1 MNKKRS
7 VDRRAIDIAKKE
19 KKKEKRNTTTQK
31 ALLLLTIVSTCTLLA
46 VLTAHYIITGYA
58 LYIESQAGTVTEVT
72 VYREFPTYS
81 WGGVYGL
88 VLTFQSFNSSQLR
101 SVDVT
106 SSEIKPGYPIVD
118 CYNPSG
124 ELEEIYMSTSETID
138 FETLEP
144 ISSLEEI
151 DDYMGVSHSAEY
163 SASNTFTDTMSIT
176 VGTTNITSIPST
188 ITYSWDGNNTI
199 YDIGI
204 LKDGFGNVVYVA
216 HHYGATALNGY
227 RPGETINFQALIP
240 TPENTTTTYYFF
252 RDPYYECPAGGGIGN
267 TIAATVW
274 GYVKDGNGN
283 PIENATAIFV
293 GNTMQTNSNG
303 FYNFSEI
310 ELIEGN
316 FTVVAEKSGY
326 KTGINFAD
334 ITFANYTLER
344 NITLT
349 PELNGSGDVII
360 TTIDGYVYDT
370 DNTPLY
376 QAEVL
381 VGGYSALTD
390 LFGYYTITP
399 SLIPNNQTIIAIK
412 ESYNNN
418 VTTIDFSG
426 EPSYVS
432 ANFTL
437 TKVSTATGDFETGP
451 YTQQKI
457 SNIREQV
464 VKSGEDYWVST
475 EEIYKEVR
483 QNTFS
488 EDKIGIFN
496 FAGTMNINIELD
508 PSLEGIVS
516 IDQTSMSIATNTF
529 GELGLTFY
537 GLEDIGTYTGN
548 ISITGGINKE
558 IPVTVDIIERKMPI
572 ETMLINVD
580 IFDDK
585 VRKGSTLKYK
595 LTLQNLLSDQGYLV
609 YLTAKIKGTNNSIV
623 YAEKD
628 FQTEIQS
635 SLTMLEEI
643 ELPEEIPIGE
653 YVLEVQAKYLNLVSR
668 TTTSFDVV
676 QPIYLYAFLGI
687 PLWIYL
693 AIISFL
699 SFIGL
704 NIFMYKRHLDKK
716 KRYSVKVDYGSLPSP
731 GERTIRLGHIA
742 ETNKNAYLELEKLKV
757 HTIVAGA
764 TGMGKSISAQVIIE
778 EALLNNVCVI
788 VFDPTAQWSG
798 MLRKCEDKKMLS
810 FYPKFN
816 MKPSEARG
824 FPGNIRYIKDARQ
837 VVDIN
842 KFFEPGHIQIFTL
855 NKLQPKDMDI
865 FVAGVIRQ
873 VFKSDPKESQEL
885 KILLVFDEV
894 HRLLPKFGGSGE
906 GFLQIERGCREFR
919 KWGIGQILISQVMS
933 DFVGEIK
940 ANINTEVQT
949 RTVEEGDLERIKSKF
964 GESYLKSLVK
974 SEVGVAMFQNAEY
987 NKGLP
992 YFINFRPILHN
1003 TRRLSDEEL
1012 EKYNT
1017 YNDKIDDLEYQIEQ
1031 LEELKIDV
1039 FDLKMELKL
1048 VKDKIMSGNF
1058 SVVDIYLEGLVPR
1071 IAKQWEK
1078 IGKKPKKKEIE
1089 LLDIAE
1095 IKKSV
1100 EEAKKGHEKAAAESK
1115 ASEAAS
1121 AEKQKDPLKE
1131 LEQKQVTSLTFDNG
1145 AMVSSLGELKD
1156 MLPTLDEDI
1165 FKVHVNVQKNDIA
1178 KWAEAVSPALSSKL
1192 KSATTKDAMIKAL
1205 KEFDGKE
1212 TPVSPPKS
1220 SPAQPLAK
1228 K

>member
-1 MNKKRS
+1 MKRKS
-7 VDRRAIDIAKKE
+7 PNGNSAIDIAKKE
-19 KKKEKRNTTTQK
+19 TRKERRSITTQK
-31 ALLLLTIVSTCTLLA
+31 ALLLLTIVSTCTLMA
-46 VLTAHYIITGYA
+46 VLTFYYILTGYA
-58 LYIESQAGTVTEVT
+58 VYIESQAGSITEVT
-72 VYREFPTYS
+72 VYREFPVYTWSGLY
-81 WGGVYGL
+81 GVISPYPGIDP
-88 VLTFQSFNSSQLR
+88 FSSQLTYIEAGTI
-101 SVDVT
+101 SKEYFLT
-106 SSEIKPGYPIVD
+106 D
-118 CYNPSG
+118 CYNPTG
-124 ELEEIYMSTSETID
+124 EMEEMYLSTVETFD
-138 FETLEP
+138 FATLAP
-144 ISSLEEI
+144 MTNLSAL
-151 DDYMGVSHSAEY
+151 DDYMGVSHTSEFSAT
-163 SASNTFTDTMSIT
+163 NTFTGTMDISL
-176 VGTTNITSIPST
+176 GTTNITGIPST
-188 ITYSWDGNNTI
+188 YTYSYDGDNTRFDIGVLEDGN
-199 YDIGI
+199 
-204 LKDGFGNVVYVA
+204 GNVVFVS
-216 HHYGATALNGY
+216 HHYGGSPQYGY
-227 RPGETINFQALIP
+227 KQYETIAYQMLVP
-240 TPENTTTTYYFF
+240 LPENTTDAFYFF
-252 RDPYYECPAGGGIGN
+252 RDPYYECPAGGGVGN
-267 TIAATVW
+267 TIEATVW
-274 GYVKDGNGN
+274 GYIKDESGD
-283 PIENATAIFV
+283 PIENATVIFV
-293 GNTMQTNSNG
+293 GNTIQTNSNG
-303 FYNFSEI
+303 FYNFSAI

-334 ITFANYTLER
+334 VTFSNYTLER

-349 PELNGSGDVII
+349 PELNGTGDVII
-360 TTIDGYVYDT
+360 TTIDGYVYDE
-370 DNTPLY
+370 DNIPLY
-376 QAEVL
+376 QAKVL

-390 LFGYYTITP
+390 LFGYYKITP

-418 VTTIDFSG
+418 VTTIDFSS

-475 EEIYKEVR
+475 EEIYKEIR
-483 QNTFS
+483 QNTFL

-496 FAGTMNINIELD
+496 FAGTMNLNIELD

-516 IDQTSMSIATNTF
+516 IDQSSMSIATNTF

-537 GLEDIGTYTGN
+537 GLEDVGTYTGN
-548 ISITGGINKE
+548 ISITGSLNKE
-558 IPVTVDIIERKMPI
+558 IPVTVEIVERKMPI

-585 VRKGSTLKYK
+585 VRKADTLKYK
-595 LTLQNLLSDQGYLV
+595 LTLQNLLSDQGYIV
-609 YLTAKIKGTNNSIV
+609 YLNAKVKGTNNSIV
-623 YAEKD
+623 YAEKE

-643 ELPEEIPIGE
+643 ELPEEIPVGE

-668 TTTSFDVV
+668 TTTSFNVV

-693 AIISFL
+693 AIVSFL

-716 KRYSVKVDYGSLPSP
+716 KRYSVKVDYGSLPNP

-742 ETNKNAYLELEKLKV
+742 ETKKNAYLELEKLKV

-810 FYPKFN
+810 FYPKFG

-1048 VKDKIMSGNF
+1048 VKDKVMTGNF

-1078 IGKKPKKKEIE
+1078 IGKTPKKKQIE

-1121 AEKQKDPLKE
+1121 AQKEKDPLKE
-1131 LEQKQVTSLTFDNG
+1131 LEQKQVNSLTFDNG

-1165 FKVHVNVQKNDIA
+1165 FKIHVNTQKNDIA
-1178 KWAEAVSPALSSKL
+1178 KWASAVSPTLSDKL
-1192 KSATTKDAMIKAL
+1192 KTATTKEAMIKVL

-1212 TPVSPPKS
+1212 TSVASPKPVAVNPP
-1220 SPAQPLAK
+1220 AK